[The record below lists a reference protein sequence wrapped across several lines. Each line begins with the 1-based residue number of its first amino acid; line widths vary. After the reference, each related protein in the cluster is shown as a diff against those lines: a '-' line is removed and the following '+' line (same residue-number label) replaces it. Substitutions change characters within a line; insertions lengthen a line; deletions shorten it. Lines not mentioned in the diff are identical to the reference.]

1 MLESRMQP
9 GTLRR
14 HLALQLFACL
24 GDPVRRRILGMVI
37 LMTGAGLLWIAGAP
51 GPDLRH

>member
-14 HLALQLFACL
+14 HLTLQLFACL

-51 GPDLRH
+51 APYLQH

>member
-1 MLESRMQP
+1 MQP

-14 HLALQLFACL
+14 HLAQQLVACL